1 METFGGFNNIEI
13 ELELNKFLEKLDIE
27 KKLGKDVIF
36 IETDTEIE
44 STILFSQYIYK
55 NLRLITLLGELH
67 DISWK
72 CKGETISIAEYCKNS
87 VERNPRC
94 RILLEYNRGD
104 DPKQI
109 GSEAIRTVYNELER
123 TQNLNRIIPFDSR
136 AFFLGIQAQ
145 GDLYSNGFYN
155 YISSNSPKKT
165 YENIGLTFI
174 EPFFSKCRND
184 KNLFK
189 IDDGECYT
197 DDVRVYLGNIYVN
210 DITKTFHNIANSF
223 GNISFEDLHQNLK
236 DAWKKVTDF
245 YVLKLLLKQDDID
258 DYIVVLGEAHYNNIS
273 GILKQAS
280 KQLND
285 HKGNKKSCINIYKTY
300 RI

>member
-27 KKLGKDVIF
+27 KKLGKNVIF

-44 STILFSQYIYK
+44 STSLFSQYIYK

-67 DISWK
+67 DISWN
-72 CKGETISIAEYCKNS
+72 CKGETISIAEYCKDA

-104 DPKQI
+104 DPTRI

-123 TQNLNRIIPFDSR
+123 TQNLNRIIPFDPR
-136 AFFLGIQAQ
+136 AYFLGIQAQ

-155 YISSNSPKKT
+155 YIS

-174 EPFFSKCRND
+174 EPFFSKCRDDN
-184 KNLFK
+184 NLFK
-189 IDDGECYT
+189 IDDEFYT
-197 DDVRVYLGNIYVN
+197 DNDREYLENIYVN
-210 DITKTFHNIANSF
+210 DIRKTFHNISNSF
-223 GNISFEDLHQNLK
+223 GKISLEDLHQNLK

-245 YVLKLLLKQDDID
+245 YVLKLLLKHDDID
-258 DYIVVLGEAHYNNIS
+258 DYIVILGEAHYINIS
-273 GILKQAS
+273 DILKQAS